1 MLIIHCTWSKN
12 SSSTVHTKPELPKSW
27 NLEGSGR
34 QEAYFFPLNAST
46 TPQSSSLSL
55 TYSLK
60 VLITPSLEGQ
70 VLCFL
75 TSFFLPPPQFWHF
88 LEIYY
93 SRFLILTRSIN
104 TPGLKSTCSL
114 GNRLPQKTDKSCLLA
129 ACWIAF
135 PIRPALSHCNKQGW
149 KNGIS

>member
-1 MLIIHCTWSKN
+1 MLIIHCTWSKH

-27 NLEGSGR
+27 NLESRVGGKRHAFPSECHHHAPIPSSQSNLQSLSVDNYKPWR
-34 QEAYFFPLNAST
+34 ASPLSPYLFFP
-46 TPQSSSLSL
+46 
-55 TYSLK
+55 
-60 VLITPSLEGQ
+60 
-70 VLCFL
+70 
-75 TSFFLPPPQFWHF
+75 PPPQFWHF

-93 SRFLILTRSIN
+93 GWLLILTSSIN

-114 GNRLPQKTDKSCLLA
+114 GNRLPQKADKSCLLA